1 MYVQTERQ
9 IGRLPEEN
17 KTWRGLGTN
26 DNGQEVKSEWDMIT
40 IAEAEGLLEW
50 LEDEEFI
57 TFMNFFQRVM
67 PQADILYGFLQK
79 REISVDSINKAL
91 T

>member
-1 MYVQTERQ
+1 MQTERQ
-9 IGRLPEEN
+9 ISRLSKEN
-17 KTWRGLGTN
+17 KTWRGLDTN
-26 DNGQEVKSEWDMIT
+26 DNGQEVKFEWDMIT
-40 IAEAEGLLEW
+40 ITEAEGLLEW

-67 PQADILYGFLQK
+67 PQVDILYGFLK
-79 REISVDSINKAL
+79 KCEISVDSINEAL